1 MSVSVP
7 MNRNDYDESI
17 IHKILKSC
25 QLNIEDIDPFQTNDR
40 IHDYLLDERLLL
52 RLSMT
57 TLDETEKLLRL
68 KSISGVQKVHF
79 HGVIQHENKEVHY
92 VMMDFFEGDTL
103 YDVIPFLTDEDAKH
117 IGSDIAKSL
126 NELHQIN
133 GETYDIGHYIPTI
146 PKHDGSWKS
155 GHIKYIS
162 YLKKEISDFQLD
174 LEKHKVIKQAF
185 DYMEEHIDS
194 LEVEEGPVLLH
205 NDLHPKNI
213 IINQHQFVGFI
224 DWECSQFG
232 SYDFDYVNLIHW
244 CLFPPEKDKSF
255 ELLLRTVLMSDKQLL
270 KIPKIA
276 ERFTI
281 YQLEHEINQMIWH
294 KCNNSEERINR
305 ISKWLNGAICHLF
318 ERLDI
323 LDAQSE

>member
-1 MSVSVP
+1 
-7 MNRNDYDESI
+7 MNRNDHDDSI

-25 QLNIEDIDPFQTNDR
+25 QLNIEDIHPFQTNDR
-40 IHDYLLDERLLL
+40 IHDYLLDQRLLL

-68 KSISGVQKVHF
+68 KNISGVQKVHF
-79 HGVIQHENKEVHY
+79 HGVIQHENKKVHY
-92 VMMDFFEGDTL
+92 VMMDFFEGNTL
-103 YDVIPFLTDEDAKH
+103 YEVIPFLTDEEAKH

-126 NELHQIN
+126 NELHQIK

-146 PKHDGSWKS
+146 PKHVGSWKS
-155 GHIKYIS
+155 GHIKYIND
-162 YLKKEISDFQLD
+162 LKKEINIYQFD
-174 LEKHKVIKQAF
+174 LEKHNVIKQAF
-185 DYMEEHIDS
+185 DYMEQYIDS
-194 LEVEEGPVLLH
+194 LEFEEGSVLLH

-213 IINQHQFVGFI
+213 IINQHQFIGFI

-255 ELLLRTVLMSDKQLL
+255 ELLLKTVLISDKQLL
-270 KIPKIA
+270 KIPKLA

-294 KCNNSEERINR
+294 KCNNSEERISR